1 MGGGIEEVKVVTKWG
16 CVGIVDDGGGRGTK
30 GWMNDG
36 QNSHSRNLLQSFLG
50 RWVNGWYVVHKICM
64 YNNALVVQLVEHSF
78 VVWLC

>member
-1 MGGGIEEVKVVTKWG
+1 
-16 CVGIVDDGGGRGTK
+16 
-30 GWMNDG
+30 MNDG

-50 RWVNGWYVVHKICM
+50 RWVNGWYVVHEICM